1 MSDSFQDLLWLFK
14 ILSSENF
21 LRPETVSALCESRLL
36 PERGTGN
43 HIPLLRV
50 GTLEIP
56 DHTVPLAK
64 ETTLR
69 Q

>member
-21 LRPETVSALCESRLL
+21 LCPEIVSTLSESRLL
-36 PERGTGN
+36 PERDTSN
-43 HIPLLRV
+43 HIQLLRL